1 MAHQILSTELDE
13 DKDDINFSDKKSSAS
28 CKVSDIENILFGGMS
43 SRFWMLRKHIN
54 SLDDECFK
62 SLPFYSWQ
70 CITL

>member
-1 MAHQILSTELDE
+1 MNTELDE
-13 DKDDINFSDKKSSAS
+13 DVDDVKFRDRKSSGS
-28 CKVSDIENILFGGMS
+28 CKVADIQNILFGGVS

-54 SLDDECFK
+54 TLDDAELK